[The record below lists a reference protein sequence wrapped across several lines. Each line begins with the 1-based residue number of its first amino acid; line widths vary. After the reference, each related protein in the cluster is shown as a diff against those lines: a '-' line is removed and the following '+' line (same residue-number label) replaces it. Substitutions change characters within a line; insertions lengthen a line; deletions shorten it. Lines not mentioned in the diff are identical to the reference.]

1 MRAFNKRAVMHPR
14 KAAEA
19 PPPSQASIAQ
29 VSARRSTKAP
39 RPQKRVNKTWTK
51 RDNAAWWRVR
61 RAAIAVRGGPV
72 RESRSDGKLLFAQY
86 EYTL

>member
-1 MRAFNKRAVMHPR
+1 MHPR

-19 PPPSQASIAQ
+19 SPPPPPQQASIAQ
-29 VSARRSTKAP
+29 VSARRNTKAP

-51 RDNAAWWRVR
+51 RDNEAWWRVR
-61 RAAIAVRGGPV
+61 RAANAARGGPV

>member
-1 MRAFNKRAVMHPR
+1 MHPG

-19 PPPSQASIAQ
+19 PPPLPPPPQAGSAQ

-51 RDNAAWWRVR
+51 RDNEAWWRVR
-61 RAAIAVRGGPV
+61 LAAIAARGGPV

>member
-1 MRAFNKRAVMHPR
+1 MMHPR

-19 PPPSQASIAQ
+19 PPPLPPPPQAGIAQ
-29 VSARRSTKAP
+29 VSARRNTKAP

-51 RDNAAWWRVR
+51 RDNEAWWRVR
-61 RAAIAVRGGPV
+61 RAANAARGGPV
-72 RESRSDGKLLFAQY
+72 RETRSDGKLLFAQY

>member
-1 MRAFNKRAVMHPR
+1 MMHPR
-14 KAAEA
+14 KAAKA
-19 PPPSQASIAQ
+19 SPPPPPPPQQAGSAQ

-61 RAAIAVRGGPV
+61 RAANAARGGPVV

>member
-1 MRAFNKRAVMHPR
+1 MMHPR
-14 KAAEA
+14 KAAKA
-19 PPPSQASIAQ
+19 SPPPPPPPQQAGSAQ

-72 RESRSDGKLLFAQY
+72 RETRSDGKLLFTQFAC
-86 EYTL
+86 TL